1 MLVVQVS
8 FSTFMAMQT
17 SDTHARVQ
25 DYYGS
30 QLETN
35 QDLLTNACC
44 TDAIPLAH
52 RRILAQMAPEVL
64 DKYYGC
70 GVCVPDAIEGCTVL
84 DLGSG
89 SGRDAFL
96 LSKLVGETGRV
107 IGVDMTEEQLDV
119 ARRHVDFHAAQFG
132 YRQSNVEF
140 RHGYIEDLQTANLP
154 DNSVDLVVS
163 NCVLNLSTDKEATYR
178 EIFRVLKPGGEL
190 FIADV
195 FADRRVS
202 EALRQDPVLYG
213 ECLSGALYTEDFR
226 RLLMRLGVADY
237 RLFASRRLT
246 INNPEIEVKVGN
258 IGFYSFTVR
267 AFKLDL
273 EDRCE
278 DYGQVATYLGT
289 VPGQPHQFVLDDHH
303 TFETGRPMLV
313 CGNTAAMVGET
324 RYAPY
329 FQVVG
334 NKNRHF
340 GLFDCGPAPATTSTS
355 GEAAAGCGC

>member
-1 MLVVQVS
+1 M
-8 FSTFMAMQT
+8 STT
-17 SDTHARVQ
+17 THTQVQ
-25 DYYGS
+25 DYYGT
-30 QLETN
+30 QLRSS

-44 TDAIPLAH
+44 TDDIPLAH
-52 RRILAQMAPEVL
+52 RRILAQLEPEVL
-64 DKYYGC
+64 EKYYGC
-70 GVCVPDAIEGCTVL
+70 GVCIPEALEGLTVL

-96 LSKLVGETGRV
+96 LSKLVGENGHV
-107 IGVDMTEEQLDV
+107 IGVDMTEEQLVV
-119 ARRHVDFHAAQFG
+119 ARRHVEAHTKKFG
-132 YRQSNVEF
+132 YAQPNVEF
-140 RHGYIEDLQTANLP
+140 RHGYIENLGAAGLP

-195 FADRRVS
+195 FADRRVP
-202 EALRQDPVLYG
+202 ETLRQDPVLYG

-226 RLLMRLGVADY
+226 RLLLRLGVHDY
-237 RLFASRRLT
+237 RVVASRRLT
-246 INNPEIEVKVGN
+246 INNAEIEAKVGN
-258 IGFYSFTVR
+258 IGFYSLTVR

-278 DYGQVATYLGT
+278 DHGQVAAYLGT
-289 VPGQPHQFVLDDHH
+289 VPGQPYQFVLDDHH

-313 CGNTAAMVGET
+313 CGNTAAMLSKT

-334 NKNRHF
+334 DQSQHF
-340 GLFDCGPAPATTSTS
+340 GLFDCGPAPATAS
-355 GEAAAGCGC
+355 GEPSGNCC